1 MKKIF
6 AVVAAV
12 AVSSASL
19 FAYNP
24 PFGGEELFR
33 LTNPEMLSGSS
44 SSAAGG
50 PAFNVIPASITY
62 NPALPAGSEILTF
75 DVSGTLFANLDK
87 EDGDKSAG
95 GAFEIGVL
103 YPTSWGT
110 FTATFNSVISELY
123 RMPLGKI
130 YDFHA
135 GAAKDINDWLAVGL
149 NVYYRNYA
157 AIGDGDSDFA
167 VGADLGAFAKVG
179 DLGCFKDAR
188 LGASVLN
195 IGKPADYPTMGL
207 DRYEESSKY
216 PSIFTPRVGFAA
228 TVVES
233 GSWKAA
239 VSADVSIPSF
249 VNCIS
254 DVGVELDYGE
264 ALKLNLAWQLNIREF
279 AEGKDGICSCS
290 FGVSY
295 KFGINSGKH
304 SMTPSLASQYLYGGL
319 AAISGGARVDLGQ
332 KDTAGAEIQMW

>member
-130 YDFHA
+130 HDFHA
-135 GAAKDINDWLAVGL
+135 GAAKDINDWLDQFDMFSIYEVL
-149 NVYYRNYA
+149 PQ
-157 AIGDGDSDFA
+157 ILELWGDNMKTD
-167 VGADLGAFAKVG
+167 VTAKKELAEV
-179 DLGCFKDAR
+179 
-188 LGASVLN
+188 N
-195 IGKPADYPTMGL
+195 GK
-207 DRYEESSKY
+207 
-216 PSIFTPRVGFAA
+216 
-228 TVVES
+228 
-233 GSWKAA
+233 
-239 VSADVSIPSF
+239 
-249 VNCIS
+249 
-254 DVGVELDYGE
+254 
-264 ALKLNLAWQLNIREF
+264 
-279 AEGKDGICSCS
+279 
-290 FGVSY
+290 
-295 KFGINSGKH
+295 
-304 SMTPSLASQYLYGGL
+304 
-319 AAISGGARVDLGQ
+319 
-332 KDTAGAEIQMW
+332 